1 MRLAAAKLG
10 RMVLLMVVQFE
21 FRPFSGPDLE
31 GMSFRLESNLT
42 NGDGPWS
49 GIPCVSAEDLGH
61 GGTPT

>member
-1 MRLAAAKLG
+1 M
-10 RMVLLMVVQFE
+10 LLMVVQFE